1 MSQINWDKIADS
13 LTDDEAKYALQLKR
27 RLNKLNYQ
35 TEAQKKFITFV
46 KHMWPDFIEGEHHK
60 VFAKQLENVATGKS
74 KRLIVNMPPRH
85 TKSEFASVFF
95 PAWMMGL
102 NSKLKIIQATHT
114 TELATGFGRKCKA
127 LVHSPQFREIFPEVK
142 ISPESQAAGR
152 WNTVE
157 GGEYFAAGV
166 GAAITGRGADLLIID
181 DPHSEQDALSSTS
194 FEACYEWYTSG
205 PRQRLQPG
213 GSIVIVM
220 TRWSTKDL
228 TAEVLKMQSR
238 KGADQWEV
246 IEFPAIFEDDNV
258 LWPGFWSRE
267 ELEGVKSSLPVSKW
281 NAQWLQKPTS
291 DAASILKREWWQK
304 WEDDDLPYCDYIIQ
318 SYDTAFLKS
327 ERADYSAITTWGIF
341 TPNEDDSQCI
351 CLLNSEKGRWEFPTL
366 KKKAY
371 ESYMEYDPDM
381 VLIEAKAS
389 GLPLTQE
396 LRTMGIPVI
405 NFTPG
410 GRRAGQ
416 DKIARANACAPL
428 FESGKVYA
436 PDTDWAEELIE
447 ECASFPNGD
456 NDDLVDSTTQ
466 AILRFRE
473 GGFIVHPEDYLDEEI
488 TPRQF
493 KYY

>member
-1 MSQINWDKIADS
+1 MKNVKKLLDG
-13 LTDDEAKYALQLKR
+13 LTDEQAREALQLQQ
-27 RLNKLNYQ
+27 RLNTLDYQ
-35 TEAQKKFITFV
+35 NKSQNTFIPFV
-46 KHMWPDFIEGEHHK
+46 KHMWPDFIEGQHHK
-60 VFAKQLENVATGKS
+60 IFAKQLERVATGES

-95 PAWMMGL
+95 PAWMMGR
-102 NSKLKIIQATHT
+102 NPKLKIIQATHT

-127 LVHSPQFREIFPEVK
+127 LVHSPQFREVFPEVK

-166 GAAITGRGADLLIID
+166 GAAITGRGADLLVID
-181 DPHSEQDALSSTS
+181 DPHSEQDALSETS
-194 FEACYEWYTSG
+194 FDACYEWYTSG

-228 TAEVLKMQSR
+228 TAQVLKMQSR

-246 IEFPAIFEDDNV
+246 IEFPAIFEDDKV

-281 NAQWLQKPTS
+281 AAQWLQKPTS
-291 DAASILKREWWQK
+291 AEAAILKKEWWQI
-304 WEDDDLPYCDYIIQ
+304 WEGEEPPYCDYIIQ

-341 TPNEDDSQCI
+341 TPSEDDSQAI

-371 ESYMEYDPDM
+371 EHYLEYDPDM

-410 GRRAGQ
+410 GRRGGQ

-428 FESGKVYA
+428 FESGRVWR
-436 PDTDWAEELIE
+436 PETEWAEELVE
-447 ECASFPNGD
+447 ECGNFPNGD
-456 NDDLVDSTTQ
+456 HDDLVDSTTQ

-473 GGFIVHPEDYLDEEI
+473 GGFITHPEDYLDDEI
-488 TPRQF
+488 TPKQY